1 MGLISR
7 VSSRT
12 YRFGNLTYTNML
24 RKIAQRAYSSTK
36 VTLIPGDGIGPEVMA
51 ATQEV
56 LKAVSA
62 PIVFDVHQLSEVN
75 ADCEESI
82 DKAVASIRANKLCL
96 KGHIL
101 AGRSQSAQKL
111 SMQMQMNREMDCFAH
126 VAHITSYE
134 GIEHTKH
141 KNVDFVVVRETT
153 EGEYCGEEHESVPGV
168 VESLKVTTKPK
179 CERIAKFAFDYA
191 LKHGRKKVTCVHKAN
206 IMKLGDGMFMR
217 TCAEVAKLYPTIQ
230 YENIIVDNTC
240 MQLVSNPW
248 QFDVMVCPNLYGN
261 IIENLGAG
269 LIGGA
274 GLLPG
279 AHYSNDV
286 AFFGPGARYTYL
298 SGAGK
303 DLANPTAMF
312 MSAGHLLKHI
322 GHYHHG
328 MSIKKA
334 TKKVIKTGKVLTG
347 DMGGYSL
354 LSEFTEAVIANL
366 APVDVKWKTK

>member
-111 SMQMQMNREMDCFAH
+111 SMQMQMNREMDCYAH

-168 VESLKVTTKPK
+168 VESLKVTTLLKS
-179 CERIAKFAFDYA
+179 ERIARFAFDYA
-191 LKHGRKKVTCVHKAN
+191 LKHNREKVTCVHKAN
-206 IMKLGDGMFMR
+206 IMKKGDGLFMR
-217 TCAEVAKLYPTIQ
+217 TCNRIAKEYEGKVK
-230 YENIIVDNTC
+230 YENMIVDNTC

-248 QFDVMVCPNLYGN
+248 QFDVMVTPNLYGN

-269 LIGGA
+269 LIGGV
-274 GLLPG
+274 GVLSG
-279 AHYSNDV
+279 AHYSGDV
-286 AFFGPGARYTYL
+286 ACFGPAARYTYL

-322 GHYHHG
+322 G
-328 MSIKKA
+328 A
-334 TKKVIKTGKVLTG
+334 TDEAMQLKGAVRKVIKAGNVCTR
-347 DMGGYSL
+347 DIGGSAGLAEYTQ
-354 LSEFTEAVIANL
+354 EVIKNL
-366 APVDVKWKTK
+366 